1 MDLKFRDQEKDLRN
15 KDLQIQE
22 SMIQFSVFLQENDR
36 KKNKADEQIQQQDA
50 LLKEKQEEIKR
61 KEKQLKLL

>member
-1 MDLKFRDQEKDLRN
+1 MDLKFRDQEKELRN

-36 KKNKADEQIQQQDA
+36 KKNKADQEIKLQEQLLEEKNLAIKQQQRK
-50 LLKEKQEEIKR
+50 LKV
-61 KEKQLKLL
+61 L

>member
-36 KKNKADEQIQQQDA
+36 KKNKADE
-50 LLKEKQEEIKR
+50 
-61 KEKQLKLL
+61 